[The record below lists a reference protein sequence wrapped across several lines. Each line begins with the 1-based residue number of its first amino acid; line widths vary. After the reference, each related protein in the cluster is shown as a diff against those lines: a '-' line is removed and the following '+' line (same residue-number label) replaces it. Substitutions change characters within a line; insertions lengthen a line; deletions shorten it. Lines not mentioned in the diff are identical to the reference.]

1 MSKAPMHS
9 VYCINCDWELNNT
22 HKHTDGWKCPKC
34 NDSVIQIFKRKEH
47 NNGICRNKNQYKRSG
62 K

>member
-34 NDSVIQIFKRKEH
+34 NGPVIQKKGAKGFGK
-47 NNGICRNKNQYKRSG
+47 NKNQYKRSG

>member
-22 HKHTDGWKCPKC
+22 HKHTD
-34 NDSVIQIFKRKEH
+34 NVLNAMVLLFKRKEV
-47 NNGICRNKNQYKRSG
+47 
-62 K
+62 

>member
-22 HKHTDGWKCPKC
+22 HKC
-34 NDSVIQIFKRKEH
+34 NGPVIQKKGSVKNDRSKRL
-47 NNGICRNKNQYKRSG
+47 
-62 K
+62 